1 MYFYFFYVCVCQSMP
16 RPEGTLSPLKL
27 DLEAA
32 VIHSTLVLGMKF
44 TPVFLLQEQ
53 YVLLNA
59 KSSLQSWQTS
69 VYSILVSQSLKI
81 SWFWSIRLCGVFVW
95 CVCLWKYYIVFH
107 HNCAVFSTYHQCV
120 IFSVSLQIIFSFY
133 YSHNSYHL

>member
-1 MYFYFFYVCVCQSMP
+1 MYFYFFYVCVCQSMS
-16 RPEGTLSPLKL
+16 RPEENLSPLKL

-81 SWFWSIRLCGVFVW
+81 SWDSEVLDFLCGFFVW

-107 HNCAVFSTYHQCV
+107 HNCAVFSTYH
-120 IFSVSLQIIFSFY
+120 
-133 YSHNSYHL
+133 